1 MGETARLL
9 LENGADVNATGG
21 EYNNPLYRNGH
32 VETVRPLFDH
42 GAEVNA
48 AAREYGST
56 VLQAA
61 SYNGHL
67 EVVRLLP
74 ERGANVNAAY
84 NGRSS
89 CLT

>member
-1 MGETARLL
+1 MGDTARLL

-48 AAREYGST
+48 AAQEYGRS
-56 VLQAA
+56 
-61 SYNGHL
+61 L
-67 EVVRLLP
+67 EAMCKEDGGSAGRVVRLLP
-74 ERGANVNAAY
+74 ERGANVNAAF

-89 CLT
+89 